1 MFVIRVVFELE
12 HLIMTKQGQEQVAEV
27 SVPELYS
34 SLTGCL
40 IKSLGDELPM
50 VHFGLWGP
58 DTETIDESFLNSIH
72 VIGGGCGLGPGK
84 RVLDAGC
91 GLGGPAAALAREFG
105 AHVTGLTNCEP
116 HVAVGTDIANR
127 QGVGHLVDFRHG
139 DFMDM
144 PFPDESFDV
153 VLNHESF
160 CYVTD
165 ALAYLEG
172 VHRILRPG
180 GCWRLADGLRTGTPM
195 NEGQMALNNAARRG
209 WAMPDLHSLN
219 DLCSALSQAGF
230 DDIEE
235 RDLDHLI
242 LPFLKKIERK
252 YKTSMFLS
260 PPPKPEDLAYLR
272 FLQSA
277 LYLGQGVLEGI
288 FTYRL
293 VSGWK
298 PGAASGTAA

>member
-1 MFVIRVVFELE
+1 
-12 HLIMTKQGQEQVAEV
+12 MTTQGPEQVAETEV
-27 SVPELYS
+27 SAAELYG
-34 SLTGCL
+34 SLTGRFL
-40 IKSLGDELPM
+40 KSLGDELPM

-72 VIGGGCGLGPGK
+72 MIGGGCGLGPGK

-91 GLGGPAAALAREFG
+91 GLGGSAVALAREFG

-116 HVAVGTDIANR
+116 HVVVGTDIADR

-160 CYVTD
+160 CYVPD

-180 GCWRLADGLRTGTPM
+180 GCWRMADGLRTGKPM
-195 NEGQMALNNAARRG
+195 NEAQTAQYNYTLRA
-209 WAMPDLHSLN
+209 WAMPERYSLN
-219 DLCSALSQAGF
+219 GLRSALSQAGF
-230 DDIEE
+230 DDIADRALESLVIPYIENLE
-235 RDLDHLI
+235 R
-242 LPFLKKIERK
+242 R
-252 YKTSMFLS
+252 YKALMLLT
-260 PPPKPEDLAYLR
+260 PPPKPEDLAYHH
-272 FLQSA
+272 FLQA
-277 LYLGQGVLEGI
+277 TFRFGQGIREGVL
-288 FTYRL
+288 TYRL

-298 PGAASGTAA
+298 PGAASATTA